1 MALIGA
7 DPGQLEELA
16 RQVLAMAGTL
26 GRAQSSLNGQLR
38 HAPWRG
44 AAADRFRQDWAA
56 RYSPAMLRA
65 AAALRDAEATL
76 RRNAQEQRV
85 ASGDRISASAPDS
98 GAGSLYHQAQSK
110 VAGVEHKGSSF
121 LHGLEHDAKSGL
133 HAVEHEASSAA
144 HATQKAVHQVQHD
157 VQQVGHDVAH
167 DYTVAV
173 RSQAFQD
180 AIGGLEIVSAVAPFV
195 LPPPAGLALAAGA
208 AGLALGMDVARMAN
222 TGKWDRAA
230 LASETMSFAL
240 SATGAGVAIKA
251 AEAARLATTA
261 SVALAGADTVD
272 GAVAAARVAKVA
284 DQVAGEADGVKT
296 TLERTLWSGKTFDA
310 LPLVEKGVV
319 SLRSVQAGF
328 NVGDHAYESAVDFS
342 KGDTAGGVANMFGV
356 VTSAAGV
363 FGGNDT
369 LTLLSRGG
377 DTVSATADAR
387 SRILGP
393 AE

>member
-7 DPGQLEELA
+7 DPDQLEELA

-65 AAALRDAEATL
+65 AAALREAEAAL

-85 ASGDRISASAPDS
+85 ASGDRISASAPVS
-98 GAGSLYHQAQSK
+98 GVGSLYHQAQSK

-133 HAVEHEASSAA
+133 HAVEHEANAAA

-240 SATGAGVAIKA
+240 SATGAGLAIKA
-251 AEAARLATTA
+251 AEAA
-261 SVALAGADTVD
+261 
-272 GAVAAARVAKVA
+272 
-284 DQVAGEADGVKT
+284 QVARTAGMAVMASKSVDETVSAERAAEGLAQAAQKADHAQEI
-296 TLERTLWSGKTFDA
+296 LNSSLWTAKGFDS
-310 LPLVEKGVV
+310 LPVIDKGVV
-319 SLRSVQAGF
+319 ALRSVQAGF
-328 NVGDHAYESAVDFS
+328 DVSYHGYEMIVDFS
-342 KGDTAGGVANMFGV
+342 KGDVAGGAANAFEAVASGAG
-356 VTSAAGV
+356 AAGEDRAL
-363 FGGNDT
+363 GTLAKGNHF
-369 LTLLSRGG
+369 
-377 DTVSATADAR
+377 VSATDDVH